1 MLGELTRQ
9 AKELS
14 ELDRALFTATHFGF
28 MPIRA
33 PRVTAE
39 DLELVKHCGTNP
51 HYDAAEK
58 ISLIRSYIEDNL
70 SALSHPLALAY
81 KKPSARKRFRIYSLH
96 IIGSTSGVAEATLIR
111 TALSILSEDGHKNL
125 RVDLNCVGDKESI
138 NTYEREL
145 AGFVRKFGVELS
157 EETKQSL
164 KSDIFNLFRS
174 DADDAKSLRESAPQ
188 AIAFLSPQSRIY
200 FKEVLEYIEA
210 LGIEFRLTPELIGE
224 KNHVSHTIFA
234 IKSIEDDLL
243 SPSTSALAPEGG
255 PVLAMGYRYSRLAR
269 LCGLRR
275 EMPLA
280 GVNIFYAAREDSD
293 PEEVYRSMPKP
304 KFCLLQLGREAKI
317 KTLTLLEVLRTH
329 HISVHHFLSKDRI
342 TVQLE
347 NAEHL
352 PVSHLIIIGQKE
364 ALENTATIRNV
375 STRAQDT
382 ISLTD
387 LPRYLK
393 NIKL

>member
-1 MLGELTRQ
+1 MLGEITRQ
-9 AKELS
+9 TKELS

-33 PRVTAE
+33 PRVTTE
-39 DLELVKHCGTNP
+39 DMELVKHCGTNP

-70 SALSHPLALAY
+70 STLSHPLALAY
-81 KKPSARKRFRIYSLH
+81 KKPSARKRFRTYALH
-96 IIGSTSGVAEATLIR
+96 VIGSSSGVAEATLIR

-145 AGFVRKFGVELS
+145 AGFVRKFGVDLS
-157 EETKQSL
+157 EETKQNL
-164 KSDIFNLFRS
+164 KNDIFNLFRS
-174 DADDAKSLRESAPQ
+174 DADDAKSLRENAPQ
-188 AIAFLSPQSRIY
+188 ALAFLSQQSRIY
-200 FKEVLEYIEA
+200 FKEVLEYIDA
-210 LGIEFRLTPELIGE
+210 LNIEYRLSPELIGE

-234 IKSIEDDLL
+234 IKNIVDEVS
-243 SPSTSALAPEGG
+243 
-255 PVLAMGYRYSRLAR
+255 PVLAIGYRYSRLAR
-269 LCGLRR
+269 LCGLRK
-275 EMPLA
+275 EMPFV
-280 GVNIFYAAREDSD
+280 GVNIFSSARDDSD
-293 PEEVYRSMPKP
+293 PEEVYRTMPKP

-317 KTLTLLEVLRTH
+317 KTLTLLEVLRNH
-329 HISVHHFLSKDRI
+329 HITVHHFLSKDKI
-342 TVQLE
+342 TVQLAT
-347 NAEHL
+347 AEHL